1 MGDSLGTCGGPW
13 CVRGPHDGTGDEAT
27 LILTP
32 PPPLSLDLHPGFTH
46 FYLFTHSHHIH
57 SFSGLIAPHPKG
69 TLTCEACHQPPAHPS
84 RPPLERQISKTRRY
98 TNVVC
103 CPDMLNAIVSLS
115 CLVNS
120 IQCTAFYGPTPPPPP
135 SRCRQ
140 CPAVYGRNS
149 VWGCRWSYQRVHRR
163 GSQGL
168 SECCKV
174 GYSATLARVHVHRFI
189 CSENR
194 GNRRLPS
201 LGDLCREV
209 I

>member
-13 CVRGPHDGTGDEAT
+13 CVRGPHDGTGDEAS

-32 PPPLSLDLHPGFTH
+32 PPPLSLDLHTGFTH
-46 FYLFTHSHHIH
+46 FYLFTHSHHIQ
-57 SFSGLIAPHPKG
+57 SFSGLIAPHPQG

-120 IQCTAFYGPTPPPPP
+120 IQCTAFYGPPPPPP
-135 SRCRQ
+135 
-140 CPAVYGRNS
+140 PHLLAAD
-149 VWGCRWSYQRVHRR
+149 
-163 GSQGL
+163 
-168 SECCKV
+168 
-174 GYSATLARVHVHRFI
+174 SAQQSMGAILFGDAGGHIREFI
-189 CSENR
+189 AEDHKDYLN
-194 GNRRLPS
+194 
-201 LGDLCREV
+201 V
-209 I
+209 VK